1 MKSIELFSGAGG
13 ASLGLARAGIEAL
26 IHVEWDKDACATA
39 TAAGHKHV
47 HCGDVNDLAPVVAV
61 ALDPCVERL
70 LLWSSFPCQAWS
82 QAGLRKGAKD
92 SRNGWPATIDAID
105 ITNPEW
111 VVCENVRGL
120 TMHRKKAKCGKG
132 KDPNPKDCPACYLEH
147 VILADLRVRY
157 PYVGTRVLNAA
168 DFGVPQTRQR
178 LFIVAG
184 PRPITW
190 PVPTHARDGRGAF
203 MDEVLTR
210 WRGCGEALGIK
221 AGAVIGGGRNA
232 SDGTRTHRDLSEGPS
247 TTVAAQWGGGAGN
260 AGPWIVGAGVT
271 GESRP
276 RTMDR
281 PAATVST
288 KGTQYLMG
296 AKPELLD
303 RPSACVSA
311 TEVKGTNGKADGR
324 WTASGGPIRVSDTL
338 WMATGRRRLTVE
350 ECAILQGF
358 PDDYPWT
365 GTKTSQYR
373 QVGNAVPPILA
384 EVIGRAIKEA

>member
-39 TAAGHKHV
+39 TAAGHEHV
-47 HCGDVNDLAPVVAV
+47 HCGDVNDTRRLER
-61 ALDPCVERL
+61 ALGDGMFQSNYPI

-82 QAGLRKGAKD
+82 QAGLRKGAQD
-92 SRNGWPATIDAID
+92 SRNGWPATVDAID
-105 ITNPEW
+105 AVLPDW
-111 VVCENVRGL
+111 VACENVRGL
-120 TMHRKKAKCGKG
+120 TMHRKKANCQKG
-132 KDPNPKDCPACYLEH
+132 RDPNPKECPACYLEE
-147 VILADLRVRY
+147 VILFDLRLRF
-157 PYVGTRVLNAA
+157 PYVEARVLNAA
-168 DFGVPQTRQR
+168 DFGVPQTRKR

-184 PRPITW
+184 PRPIRW
-190 PVPTHARDGRGAF
+190 PAPTHSKDGP
-203 MDEVLTR
+203 VK
-210 WRGCGEALGIK
+210 WNGCGEALGITPNSS
-221 AGAVIGGGRNA
+221 VIGGGRNA
-232 SDGTRTHRDLSEGPS
+232 SDGTRTHRDLTEGPS

-288 KGTQYLMG
+288 MGTQYLMG
-296 AKPELLD
+296 TKPELLD

-324 WTASGGPIRVSDTL
+324 WTASGGPIRASDTL

-358 PDDYPWT
+358 PEDYPWT
-365 GTKTSQYR
+365 GTKTNQYR